1 MRMMPVW
8 IEQIV
13 QDVRYTLR
21 MIRRAPAFAAVVILT
36 LAVAVGMNTA
46 IFSVFNAVI
55 LRPLAYPHP
64 DRLVWLSLVGADGE
78 MMTGA
83 EFADWRDTATSFD
96 LVVAYGHADSTL
108 VSTQGAT
115 VVQGGAGDAGFLGAV
130 GSETSRGTVAPR
142 GRARRRAPHARF
154 RPALVRPATYRR

>member
-1 MRMMPVW
+1 MMPVW

-55 LRPLAYPHP
+55 LRPLAYPH
-64 DRLVWLSLVGADGE
+64 LVGWCGSRWSA
-78 MMTGA
+78 
-83 EFADWRDTATSFD
+83 RTA
-96 LVVAYGHADSTL
+96 
-108 VSTQGAT
+108 
-115 VVQGGAGDAGFLGAV
+115 
-130 GSETSRGTVAPR
+130 RW
-142 GRARRRAPHARF
+142 
-154 RPALVRPATYRR
+154 